1 MVALLQD
8 WEKGNSSIKALPP
21 PKKAERLIETTAFTS
36 LKGWKAPV
44 KLLTPVV
51 SDVNY
56 QEDVNGYFNTSFAS
70 KLQSSIVFEI
80 IQILSDT
87 FCVSQVRTVS
97 LCLPVCYLSFS
108 LFVFLSLFPV
118 FLSFSFLFLS
128 LHSSHSPV
136 RPTGSSSKSIS
147 SSSCHPSPLVQIE
160 FIFGR
165 LTDLTLFCRS
175 PTLFLL
181 CLS

>member
-108 LFVFLSLFPV
+108 LFVFLSLFS
-118 FLSFSFLFLS
+118 FYLSIVLILLYDPLAVHLSLFLHLVVTPLLSYKLNLYLDDS
-128 LHSSHSPV
+128 L
-136 RPTGSSSKSIS
+136 T
-147 SSSCHPSPLVQIE
+147 
-160 FIFGR
+160 
-165 LTDLTLFCRS
+165 
-175 PTLFLL
+175 
-181 CLS
+181 

>member
-97 LCLPVCYLSFS
+97 LCLPVCLPLFLALRLSLSFPSLSFS
-108 LFVFLSLFPV
+108 LFFSLYLSIVLILLYDPLAV
-118 FLSFSFLFLS
+118 HLRLFLHLVVTPLLSYKLNLYLDDS
-128 LHSSHSPV
+128 L
-136 RPTGSSSKSIS
+136 T
-147 SSSCHPSPLVQIE
+147 
-160 FIFGR
+160 
-165 LTDLTLFCRS
+165 
-175 PTLFLL
+175 
-181 CLS
+181 